1 MRRALGRRR
10 PVPRDEG
17 DAAGERMERTV
28 VVLVLG
34 PRRDEVAL
42 SVLNL
47 LTSRSSRRATAREH
61 TEQAWGSHGGAP
73 PGPSSCPTF
82 VLGGSMAA
90 ALIIAVGVVLAASI
104 GSAAY
109 VVAARRSAAPVRDLA
124 RAVRVLDR
132 ILAYDDAV
140 TSLSAEL
147 RQEALQITRAYNKE
161 LS

>member
-1 MRRALGRRR
+1 
-10 PVPRDEG
+10 
-17 DAAGERMERTV
+17 
-28 VVLVLG
+28 
-34 PRRDEVAL
+34 
-42 SVLNL
+42 
-47 LTSRSSRRATAREH
+47 
-61 TEQAWGSHGGAP
+61 
-73 PGPSSCPTF
+73 
-82 VLGGSMAA
+82 MAA